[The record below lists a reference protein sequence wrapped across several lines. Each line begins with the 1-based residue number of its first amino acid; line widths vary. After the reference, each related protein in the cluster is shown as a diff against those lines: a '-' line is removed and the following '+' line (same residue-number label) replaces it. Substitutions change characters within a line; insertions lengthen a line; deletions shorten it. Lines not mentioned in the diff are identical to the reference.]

1 MLVGIDI
8 VDIDRIRAAAI
19 RTPRFLVRVF
29 TAGELDYCRSKAD
42 PFPSLAARFA
52 AREAVRKLDP
62 VFISG
67 VPFQDTEVVVD
78 PDGKPRLVLHGRALE
93 GARRAGIKN
102 LALSLS
108 HSRGQAVAVVIAD
121 KE

>member
-8 VDIDRIRAAAI
+8 VDIDRIRAAAA
-19 RTPRFLVRVF
+19 RTPRFLERVF
-29 TAGELDYCRSKAD
+29 TAGELDYCRGKAD

-62 VFISG
+62 VFITG
-67 VPFQDTEVVVD
+67 VSFQDTEVVVD

-93 GARRAGIKN
+93 ESRRAGINN
-102 LALSLS
+102 LVLSLS
-108 HSRGQAVAVVIAD
+108 HSRGQAIAIVIAD